1 MFVSPFR
8 PSVRRR
14 RRRADPERR
23 GDRHV
28 KRAKTEEEEKE
39 DAASSEPGRECYV
52 IIRGQQEIPDIE
64 EGREGKETKTER
76 ERNDGSELL
85 GVPSRKRVR
94 LIGVLFCWE
103 GKPLKLIRFWG
114 N

>member
-23 GDRHV
+23 GVRHV
-28 KRAKTEEEEKE
+28 KRAKTEEEKE
-39 DAASSEPGRECYV
+39 DGDCRARPGRECHV

-76 ERNDGSELL
+76 EE
-85 GVPSRKRVR
+85 KRQER
-94 LIGVLFCWE
+94 E
-103 GKPLKLIRFWG
+103 
-114 N
+114 